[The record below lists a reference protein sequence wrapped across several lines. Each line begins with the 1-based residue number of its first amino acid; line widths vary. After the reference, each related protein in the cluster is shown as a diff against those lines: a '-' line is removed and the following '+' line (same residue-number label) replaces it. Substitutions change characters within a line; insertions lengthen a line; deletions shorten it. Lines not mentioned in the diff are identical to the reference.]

1 MVESTVKS
9 IAEPIAELMTK
20 GVCMGEN
27 DDGLVGKPVSRPN
40 ARRLVAGRGRY
51 SDDIQLPR
59 MVHVV
64 FARSPHPHARIRSID
79 TTAASASDGIVAV
92 VTGAEMAGLCEP
104 WTGGAAHIPSLRSP
118 EQHALAVDTVRWQGE
133 PFAAVVGTSRAL
145 AEDAADLLVVDWEPL
160 PAVSDGR
167 TALGV
172 DAGTVHPGDI
182 DNLAFEATAGA
193 DTGQD
198 DSDTTVSASFTF
210 GRHTGVPLETR
221 ATVADWNAGD
231 ESLTVYASHQTP
243 WQQQDV
249 LSRHLGI
256 DEHKVRVI
264 CPDVGGGFGIKLH
277 VYGDEVATAALS
289 RLLGRPV
296 KFVADRLE
304 SFVSDMHSRDHSV
317 TASLSA
323 YQGRVTGMIVDAVGG
338 IGPYSAY
345 KRASIG
351 EGMMNLNLSGAPY
364 ALTSY
369 AGRFRAAFQN
379 RPTVA
384 MYRAVGQPI
393 ATAVTEQLVDLAAA
407 KQGVDPADFRRNSY
421 ISAEAFPTQTLSGV
435 PLTPLSLTECL
446 DKLLEMMDYAELR
459 RHQAALR
466 ESGVWR
472 GIGLAT
478 FVELTAVGG
487 AYYGPA
493 QARVSTQDGATVK
506 LEPTGKINVITS
518 VTDQGQGTP
527 TGIAQI
533 VGDRLGVGMDDIAVS
548 FSGDTAVTPYG
559 GGAWASRGLTIGGEA
574 VWRAADALAESIC
587 SLAGAILQTGPETL
601 DVGPGGIR
609 DRETGEVRMSLAEV
623 AEAGHFRH
631 DLLPP
636 GTQPELAAT
645 RHYAP
650 QAPFCIANGIQGAL
664 VEVDLQTGFVTPLR
678 HWVVEDCGRV
688 INPLL
693 VDEQIR
699 GGVVQGIGGAL
710 FEHCIYDDEA
720 NLLNGTL
727 ADYLVPMAAGMPD
740 IQVGHV
746 ETPAEG
752 TQLGAKGAG
761 EAGTVGAPAA
771 IMCAVNDALRPHRA
785 LVTEMPIT
793 PEIVLDALN
802 DPIL

>member
-1 MVESTVKS
+1 MD
-9 IAEPIAELMTK
+9 
-20 GVCMGEN
+20 GN
-27 DDGLVGKPVSRPN
+27 DEGLIGKRVSRPN
-40 ARRLVAGRGRY
+40 AKRLVVGRGRY

-59 MVHVV
+59 MVHVA
-64 FARSPHPHARIRSID
+64 FARSPHPHARINSID
-79 TTAASASDGIVAV
+79 KTAACASEGVVAV
-92 VTGAEMAGLCEP
+92 MTGADLSEICQP

-118 EQHALAVDTVRWQGE
+118 EQYAMAVDVVRWQGE
-133 PFAAVVGTSRAL
+133 PVAAVVATSRAL
-145 AEDAADLLVVDWEPL
+145 AEDAVDLLAIDWAPL
-160 PAVSDGR
+160 PAVSDGGA
-167 TALGV
+167 ALEP
-172 DAGTVHPGDI
+172 DAAHVHPEDP
-182 DNLAFEATAGA
+182 DNLAFEAKAGGDFSEA
-193 DTGQD
+193 AE
-198 DSDTTVSASFTF
+198 DTTVSATFSF

-231 ESLTVYASHQTP
+231 ETMTVYVSHQTP

-289 RLLGRPV
+289 RTLGRPV

-304 SFVSDMHSRDHSV
+304 SFVSDMHSRDHVV

-323 YQGRVTGMIVDAVGG
+323 NDHQVTTMTVDAVGG

-364 ALTSY
+364 ALKAYS
-369 AGRFRAAFQN
+369 GRFRAAFQN

-407 KQGVDPADFRRNSY
+407 KAGVDPADFRRNSY
-421 ISAEAFPTQTLSGV
+421 IAADAFPTKTLSGV

-446 DKLLEMMDYAELR
+446 DNLLEMMDYAELR
-459 RHQAALR
+459 REQDSLR
-466 ESGVWR
+466 ARGIWR

-506 LEPTGKINVITS
+506 LEPTGKVNILTS

-533 VGDRLGVGMDDIAVS
+533 VGDRLGIGMADIAIN

-574 VWRAADALAESIC
+574 AWRAADALAENLC
-587 SLAGAILQTGPETL
+587 GLAGAILQTGPETL

-609 DRETGEVRMSLAEV
+609 DRETGKVRMSLAEV

-664 VEVDLQTGFVTPLR
+664 VEVDLQTGFVTPLK

-710 FEHCIYDDEA
+710 FEHCIYDDDA

-727 ADYLVPMAAGMPD
+727 ADYMVPMAAEMPD
-740 IQVGHV
+740 IEVGHV
-746 ETPAEG
+746 ETPMEG

-785 LVTEMPIT
+785 LVTEMPMT
-793 PEIVLDALN
+793 PEIVLNALN
-802 DPIL
+802 NPVL

>member
-1 MVESTVKS
+1 MDSKKS
-9 IAEPIAELMTK
+9 
-20 GVCMGEN
+20 
-27 DDGLVGKPVSRPN
+27 GLIGKRVSRPS
-40 ARRLVAGRGRY
+40 AKRLVAGRGRY

-59 MVHVV
+59 MVHAA
-64 FARSPHPHARIRSID
+64 FARSPHPHAEILSID
-79 TTAASASDGIVAV
+79 TGAARASDGVLCV
-92 VTGAEMAGLCEP
+92 MTGAELAKICTP
-104 WTGGAAHIPSLRSP
+104 WTGGAAHVPSLRAP
-118 EQHALAVDTVRWQGE
+118 EQYPMAVDVARWQGE
-133 PFAAVVGTSRAL
+133 PVAVVVAQSRAL
-145 AEDAADLLVVDWEPL
+145 AEDAAEKLAIDWRPL
-160 PAVSDGR
+160 PAVSAGEVALADG
-167 TALGV
+167 AQV
-172 DAGTVHPGDI
+172 VHVGDP
-182 DNLAFEATAGA
+182 DNLAFEARAGEGDVEAAA
-193 DTGQD
+193 DI
-198 DSDTTVSASFTF
+198 TVAATFRF

-221 ATVADWNAGD
+221 AAVADWNPGD
-231 ESLTVYASHQTP
+231 GSLTVYASHQTP

-249 LSRHLGI
+249 YSRHLGI

-277 VYGDEVATAALS
+277 VYGDEVAVAAVS
-289 RLLGRPV
+289 RILGRPV

-304 SFVSDMHSRDHSV
+304 AFVSDMHSRDHVV
-317 TASLSA
+317 TASLKADRGSLTA
-323 YQGRVTGMIVDAVGG
+323 MTVDAVGG

-345 KRASIG
+345 KRVSIG

-364 ALTSY
+364 ALSAY
-369 AGRFRAAFQN
+369 SGRFRAAFQN

-393 ATAVTEQLVDLAAA
+393 ATAVTEQLVDLAAVEA
-407 KQGVDPADFRRNSY
+407 DTDPAEFRRNNY
-421 ISAEAFPTQTLSGV
+421 IREDSFPTKTLTGV
-435 PLTPLSLTECL
+435 PLTKLSLTECL
-446 DKLLEMMDYAELR
+446 DKLLDMMRYGDLR
-459 RHQAALR
+459 REQAGLR
-466 ESGVWR
+466 AQGIWR

-506 LEPTGKINVITS
+506 LEPSGKINVITS

-574 VWRAADALAESIC
+574 AWRAADALADSLC
-587 SLAGAILQTGPETL
+587 SLAAVILQTAPDTL
-601 DVGPGGIR
+601 EVGQGGIR
-609 DRETGEVRMSLAEV
+609 DRQSGAVRMSLAEV

-664 VEVDLQTGFVTPLR
+664 VDVDIATGFVTPLK

-710 FEHCIYDDEA
+710 FEHCIYDDDA

-727 ADYLVPMAAGMPD
+727 ADYMVPMAAEMPD
-740 IQVGHV
+740 IEVGHV
-746 ETPAEG
+746 ETLAEG

-771 IMCAVNDALRPHRA
+771 ILCAVNDAIRPHGG
-785 LVTEMPIT
+785 LVTDMPIT
-793 PEIVLDALN
+793 PEIVLQALGN
-802 DPIL
+802 A

>member
-1 MVESTVKS
+1 MD
-9 IAEPIAELMTK
+9 
-20 GVCMGEN
+20 GETS
-27 DDGLVGKPVSRPN
+27 GLIGKRVSRPN
-40 ARRLVAGRGRY
+40 AKRLVAGRGRY

-59 MVHVV
+59 MVHAA
-64 FARSPHPHARIRSID
+64 FARSPHPHARITSID
-79 TTAASASDGIVAV
+79 TSDAAASEGVLCV
-92 VTGAEMAGLCEP
+92 MTGTELSAICSP
-104 WTGGAAHIPSLRSP
+104 WTGGAAHIPALRAP
-118 EQHALAVDTVRWQGE
+118 EQYAMAVDVARWQGE
-133 PFAAVVGTSRAL
+133 PVAVIVATSRAL
-145 AEDAADLLVVDWEPL
+145 AEDAAELLQIEWEPL
-160 PAVSDGR
+160 PALSSGEDALDCNAPSIHAGDG
-167 TALGV
+167 G
-172 DAGTVHPGDI
+172 
-182 DNLAFEATAGA
+182 NLAFEATSGEG
-193 DTGQD
+193 D
-198 DSDTTVSASFTF
+198 VSAEADISVAATFRF

-221 ATVADWNAGD
+221 AAVADWNPGD
-231 ESLTVYASHQTP
+231 SSLTVYASHQTP

-249 LSRHLGI
+249 YSRHLGI

-277 VYGDEVATAALS
+277 VYGDEIAVAALS
-289 RLLGRPV
+289 RALGRPV

-304 SFVSDMHSRDHSV
+304 AFVSDMHSRDHVVS
-317 TASLSA
+317 TGLK
-323 YQGRVTGMIVDAVGG
+323 VTGGTVSSMEVDAIGG

-351 EGMMNLNLSGAPY
+351 EGMMNMNLSGAPY
-364 ALTSY
+364 ALTAYS
-369 AGRFRAAFQN
+369 GRFRAAFQN

-407 KQGVDPADFRRNSY
+407 EAGIDPAEFRRDSY
-421 ISAEAFPTQTLSGV
+421 IRDEAFPTKTLTGV
-435 PLTPLSLTECL
+435 PLTRLSLAECL
-446 DKLLEMMDYAELR
+446 DKLLDMMGYAELR
-459 RHQAALR
+459 REQAELR
-466 ESGVWR
+466 TKGIWR

-506 LEPTGKINVITS
+506 LEPTGKISVITS

-533 VGDRLGVGMDDIAVS
+533 VGDRLGVGMDDIAII

-574 VWRAADALAESIC
+574 AWRAADALAD
-587 SLAGAILQTGPETL
+587 SLCTLAAAILQTGPETL
-601 DVGPGGIR
+601 EVGDGGIR
-609 DRETGEVRMSLAEV
+609 DSQSGDVRMSLTEI

-636 GTQPELAAT
+636 GTQPELAVT

-664 VEVDLQTGFVTPLR
+664 VEVDIATGFVTPLK

-710 FEHCIYDDEA
+710 FEHCIYDDDA

-727 ADYLVPMAAGMPD
+727 ADYMVPMAAEMPD

-746 ETPAEG
+746 ETLAEG

-771 IMCAVNDALRPHRA
+771 IMCAVNDAIRPHGG

-793 PEIVLDALN
+793 PEIVLKALN
-802 DPIL
+802 KA

>member
-1 MVESTVKS
+1 MESGMEFDNT
-9 IAEPIAELMTK
+9 
-20 GVCMGEN
+20 
-27 DDGLVGKPVSRPN
+27 GLVGRGVSRPN
-40 ARRLVAGRGRY
+40 AKRLVAGRGRY
-51 SDDIQLPR
+51 ADDIQLPR
-59 MVHVV
+59 MVHVA
-64 FARSPHPHARIRSID
+64 FSRSPHPHARIVSID
-79 TTAASASDGIVAV
+79 KTATADAEGVVAV
-92 VTGAEMAGLCEP
+92 LTGAELAHLCTP

-118 EQHALAVDTVRWQGE
+118 EQHAMAVDIVRWQGE
-133 PFAAVVGTSRAL
+133 PVAAVVATSRAL
-145 AEDAADLLVVDWEPL
+145 AEDAVDLLVIDWEAL
-160 PAVSDGR
+160 PAVSGAGA
-167 TALGV
+167 ALTQG
-172 DAGTVHPGDI
+172 ARPVHPADP
-182 DNLAFEATAGA
+182 DNLAFEARAGTDFA
-193 DTGQD
+193 DSD
-198 DSDTTVSASFTF
+198 DDTTVSATFTF

-221 ATVADWNAGD
+221 ATVADWNPGD

-249 LSRHLGI
+249 ISRHLGI
-256 DEHKVRVI
+256 DEH
-264 CPDVGGGFGIKLH
+264 
-277 VYGDEVATAALS
+277 
-289 RLLGRPV
+289 
-296 KFVADRLE
+296 
-304 SFVSDMHSRDHSV
+304 VSDMHSRDPVV
-317 TASLSA
+317 TASLSVRDR
-323 YQGRVTGMIVDAVGG
+323 RVAGMTVDAVGG

-345 KRASIG
+345 KRASVG

-364 ALTSY
+364 AMTNYS
-369 AGRFRAAFQN
+369 GRFRAAFQN

-393 ATAVTEQLVDLAAA
+393 ATAVTEQLVDIAAA
-407 KQGVDPADFRRNSY
+407 KAGVDPAEFRRNSY
-421 ISAEAFPTQTLSGV
+421 IPPEAFPTRTLSGV
-435 PLTPLSLTECL
+435 PLSPLSLGACL
-446 DKLLEMMDYAELR
+446 DKLMDMMDYAELR
-459 RHQAALR
+459 REQANLR
-466 ESGVWR
+466 GRGIWR

-506 LEPTGKINVITS
+506 LEPTGKLSVITS

-527 TGIAQI
+527 TGILQI
-533 VGDRLGVGMDDIAVS
+533 VGDRLGVGMEDIAIV

-574 VWRAADALAESIC
+574 AWRAADGLAESLC
-587 SLAGAILQTGPETL
+587 SLAGAILQTAPESL

-609 DRETGEVRMSLAEV
+609 DRKTGDIRMSLAEV

-636 GTQPELAAT
+636 GTQPELAVT

-650 QAPFCIANGIQGAL
+650 QTPFCIANGIQGAL
-664 VEVDLQTGFVTPLR
+664 VEVDLHTGFVTPIR

-710 FEHCIYDDEA
+710 FEHCIYDDDA

-727 ADYLVPMAAGMPD
+727 ADYMVPMAAEMPD
-740 IQVGHV
+740 IEVGHV
-746 ETPAEG
+746 ETLAEG
-752 TQLGAKGAG
+752 TRLGAKGAG

-771 IMCAVNDALRPHRA
+771 IMCAVNDALRPRGA
-785 LVTEMPIT
+785 LVTEMPMT
-793 PEIVLDALN
+793 PEVVLNALKN
-802 DPIL
+802 PVL

>member
-1 MVESTVKS
+1 VKG
-9 IAEPIAELMTK
+9 IGMD
-20 GVCMGEN
+20 GETG
-27 DDGLVGKPVSRPN
+27 GLIGKSVSRPN
-40 ARRLVAGRGRY
+40 AKRLVAGRGRY

-59 MVHVV
+59 MVHVA
-64 FARSPHPHARIRSID
+64 FARSPYPHARILSID
-79 TTAASASDGIVAV
+79 TSDAIASEGV
-92 VTGAEMAGLCEP
+92 VCVMTGAELAEICTP
-104 WTGGAAHIPSLRSP
+104 WTGGAAHIPALRAP
-118 EQHALAVDTVRWQGE
+118 EQYAMAVDIARWQGE
-133 PFAAVVGTSRAL
+133 PVAVVVATSRAL
-145 AEDAADLLVVDWEPL
+145 AEDAAELLQIDWDPL
-160 PAVSDGR
+160 PALSSGEA
-167 TALGV
+167 ALDDDAPAIHAG
-172 DAGTVHPGDI
+172 DAG
-182 DNLAFEATAGA
+182 NLAFEARSGEGDISGDA
-193 DTGQD
+193 DISVAAT
-198 DSDTTVSASFTF
+198 FRF

-221 ATVADWNAGD
+221 AAVADWNPGD
-231 ESLTVYASHQTP
+231 SSVTVYASHQTP

-249 LSRHLGI
+249 YSRHLGI

-277 VYGDEVATAALS
+277 VYGDEVTVAALS
-289 RLLGRPV
+289 RVLGRPV

-304 SFVSDMHSRDHSV
+304 SFVSDMHSRDHVVSAGL
-317 TASLSA
+317 TASGGTVS
-323 YQGRVTGMIVDAVGG
+323 TMEVDAIGG

-351 EGMMNLNLSGAPY
+351 EGMMNMNLSGAPY
-364 ALTSY
+364 ALSAY
-369 AGRFRAAFQN
+369 SGRFRAAFQN

-407 KQGVDPADFRRNSY
+407 EARIDPAEFRRNSY
-421 ISAEAFPTQTLSGV
+421 IRDEAFPTKTLSGV
-435 PLTPLSLTECL
+435 PLTKLSLQECL
-446 DKLLEMMDYAELR
+446 DKLLEMMGYDQLRREQAELR
-459 RHQAALR
+459 TK
-466 ESGVWR
+466 GVWR

-506 LEPTGKINVITS
+506 LEPTGKVSVITS

-533 VGDRLGVGMDDIAVS
+533 VGDRLGIGMDDISIV

-574 VWRAADALAESIC
+574 AWRAADALAD
-587 SLAGAILQTGPETL
+587 SLCVLAAAILQTGPETL
-601 DVGPGGIR
+601 EVGTGGIR
-609 DRETGEVRMSLAEV
+609 DRQSGDVRMSLTEV

-636 GTQPELAAT
+636 GTQPELAVT

-664 VEVDLQTGFVTPLR
+664 VEVDVATGFVAPLK

-710 FEHCIYDDEA
+710 FEHCIYDDDA

-727 ADYLVPMAAGMPD
+727 ADYMVPMAAEMPD

-746 ETPAEG
+746 QTLAEG

-771 IMCAVNDALRPHRA
+771 IMCAVNDAIRPHGG

-793 PEIVLDALN
+793 PEVVLKALN
-802 DPIL
+802 KA

>member
-1 MVESTVKS
+1 
-9 IAEPIAELMTK
+9 MTA
-20 GVCMGEN
+20 GN
-27 DDGLVGKPVSRPN
+27 NGLIGKRVSRPN
-40 ARRLVAGRGRY
+40 AKRLVAGRGRY
-51 SDDIQLPR
+51 ADDVQLPR
-59 MVHVV
+59 MVHAA

-79 TTAASASDGIVAV
+79 KTAAQACDGVLHV
-92 VTGAEMAGLCEP
+92 LTGAEFAEICMP
-104 WTGGAAHIPSLRSP
+104 WSGGAAHIPSLRAP
-118 EQHALAVDTVRWQGE
+118 DQYPMAVDVARWQGE
-133 PFAAVVGTSRAL
+133 PVAAVVATSRAL
-145 AEDAADLLVVDWEPL
+145 AEDAVECLEIEWEPL
-160 PAVSDGR
+160 PAVSSGESALSDG
-167 TALGV
+167 APE
-172 DAGTVHPGDI
+172 VHRDGNG
-182 DNLAFEATAGA
+182 NLAFEARAGDGEA
-193 DTGQD
+193 DAD
-198 DSDTTVSASFTF
+198 ANILVSATFRF

-221 ATVADWNAGD
+221 AAIADWNPGD

-249 LSRHLGI
+249 YSRHLGI

-277 VYGDEVATAALS
+277 VYGDEVTVAALS
-289 RLLGRPV
+289 RILGRPV

-304 SFVSDMHSRDHSV
+304 AFVTDMHSRDHV
-317 TASLSA
+317 VRASIA
-323 YQGRVTGMIVDAVGG
+323 ATDGAVKGMEVDAIGG

-345 KRASIG
+345 RRVSIG
-351 EGMMNLNLSGAPY
+351 EGMMNMNLSGAPY
-364 ALTSY
+364 ALSSY
-369 AGRFRAAFQN
+369 SGRYRAAFQN

-393 ATAVTEQLVDLAAA
+393 ATAVTEQLVDLAAVEA
-407 KQGVDPADFRRNSY
+407 GEDPAHFRRNNY
-421 ISAEAFPTQTLSGV
+421 ISADAFPTRTLTGV
-435 PLTPLSLTECL
+435 PLSKLSLTECL
-446 DKLLEMMDYAELR
+446 DKLLDMMGYDDLR
-459 RHQAALR
+459 REQIALR
-466 ESGVWR
+466 EQGIWR

-506 LEPTGKINVITS
+506 LEPSGKINVITS

-574 VWRAADALAESIC
+574 AWRAADALADSLC
-587 SLAGAILQTGPETL
+587 GLAGAILQTGAETL
-601 DVGPGGIR
+601 EVGDGGVR
-609 DRETGEVRMSLAEV
+609 DRQSGDVRMTLAEV

-636 GTQPELAAT
+636 GTQPELAVT

-664 VEVDLQTGFVTPLR
+664 VEVDIETGFVTPLR

-710 FEHCIYDDEA
+710 FEHCIYDDDA

-727 ADYLVPMAAGMPD
+727 ADYMVPMSSEMPD
-740 IQVGHV
+740 ILVGHV
-746 ETPAEG
+746 ETLAEG
-752 TQLGAKGAG
+752 TALGAKGAG

-771 IMCAVNDALRPHRA
+771 ILCAVNDAIRPKGGP
-785 LVTEMPIT
+785 VTEMPIT
-793 PEIVLDALN
+793 PEIVLKALSA
-802 DPIL
+802 PF

>member
-1 MVESTVKS
+1 
-9 IAEPIAELMTK
+9 
-20 GVCMGEN
+20 
-27 DDGLVGKPVSRPN
+27 
-40 ARRLVAGRGRY
+40 
-51 SDDIQLPR
+51 
-59 MVHVV
+59 
-64 FARSPHPHARIRSID
+64 
-79 TTAASASDGIVAV
+79 VAV
-92 VTGAEMAGLCEP
+92 VA
-104 WTGGAAHIPSLRSP
+104 
-118 EQHALAVDTVRWQGE
+118 
-133 PFAAVVGTSRAL
+133 TSRAL
-145 AEDAADLLVVDWEPL
+145 AEDGADLLEVEWEPL
-160 PAVSDGR
+160 PAVSDAR
-167 TALGV
+167 AAL
-172 DAGTVHPGDI
+172 DAGASTVHPGDA
-182 DNLAFEATAGA
+182 DNLAFEAR
-193 DTGQD
+193 TGSVIGD
-198 DSDTTVSASFTF
+198 KPTVSATFSF

-231 ESLTVYASHQTP
+231 ESLTVYASHQSP

-277 VYGDEVATAALS
+277 VYGDEIATAALS
-289 RLLGRPV
+289 CLLRRPV

-304 SFVSDMHSRDHSV
+304 SFASDMHSRDHVV
-317 TASLSA
+317 TASLTAKDGVIAAMS
-323 YQGRVTGMIVDAVGG
+323 VDAIGG

-351 EGMMNLNLSGAPY
+351 EGMMNLNLTGAPY
-364 ALTSY
+364 ALKAYS
-369 AGRFRAAFQN
+369 GQFRAVFQN

-407 KQGVDPADFRRNSY
+407 EAGIDPADFRRNSY
-421 ISAEAFPTQTLSGV
+421 ISADAFPTKTISGV

-446 DKLLEMMDYAELR
+446 DKLLQMMDYAELR
-459 RHQAALR
+459 REQIGMR
-466 ESGVWR
+466 EQGVWR

-506 LEPTGKINVITS
+506 LEPTGKINIITS

-533 VGDRLGVGMDDIAVS
+533 VGDRLGVGMADIAVS

-574 VWRAADALAESIC
+574 AWRAADALAD
-587 SLAGAILQTGPETL
+587 SLCALAAAILQTTPEKL
-601 DVGPGGIR
+601 AISGGGIC
-609 DRETGEVRMSLAEV
+609 DRETGDVRMTLAEV

-636 GTQPELAAT
+636 GTQPELAVT

-664 VEVDLQTGFVTPLR
+664 VEVDIETGFVSPIK

-710 FEHCIYDDEA
+710 FEHCIYDDDA

-727 ADYLVPMAAGMPD
+727 ADYLVPMAAEMPD
-740 IQVGHV
+740 IQVEHI
-746 ETPAEG
+746 ETLAEG
-752 TQLGAKGAG
+752 TALGAKGAG

-771 IMCAVNDALRPHRA
+771 ILCAVNDAIRPKGG

-793 PEIVLDALN
+793 PAVVLEALGR
-802 DPIL
+802 

>member
-1 MVESTVKS
+1 MRQDS
-9 IAEPIAELMTK
+9 P
-20 GVCMGEN
+20 
-27 DDGLVGKPVSRPN
+27 GLIGKRVSRPN
-40 ARRLVAGRGRY
+40 AKRLVRGRGRY

-59 MVHVV
+59 MVHVA
-64 FARSPHPHARIRSID
+64 FARAPYAHARINAID
-79 TTAASASDGIVAV
+79 TSAARMSEGVVAV
-92 VTGAEMAGLCEP
+92 MTGAELADICRP
-104 WTGGAAHIPSLRSP
+104 WTGGAAHIPTLRSP
-118 EQHALAVDTVRWQGE
+118 EQYAMAVDTARWQGE
-133 PFAAVVGTSRAL
+133 PVVAVVASTRAL
-145 AEDAADLLVVDWEPL
+145 AEDAVDLLEIDWTPL
-160 PAVSDGR
+160 PAISDGYA
-167 TALGV
+167 ALDEG
-172 DAGTVHPGDI
+172 APPVHPEENH
-182 DNLAFEATAGA
+182 NLAFEAAAGA
-193 DTGQD
+193 DL
-198 DSDTTVSASFTF
+198 SASGGDPTVTGTFTF

-256 DEHKVRVI
+256 DEHRVRVI

-277 VYGDEVATAALS
+277 VYGDEIAAAALS
-289 RLLGRPV
+289 RVLCRPV
-296 KFVADRLE
+296 KFIADRLE
-304 SFVSDMHSRDHSV
+304 SFASDMHSRDHTVMATMSADKEKV
-317 TASLSA
+317 TEM
-323 YQGRVTGMIVDAVGG
+323 TVDAVGG

-364 ALTSY
+364 ALKAYS
-369 AGRFRAAFQN
+369 GRFRAAFQN

-407 KQGVDPADFRRNSY
+407 KVGVDPADFRRNSY
-421 ISAEAFPTQTLSGV
+421 IAADAFPTKTLSGV
-435 PLTPLSLTECL
+435 PLSPLSLTACL
-446 DKLLEMMDYAELR
+446 DKMLEMMRYADLR
-459 RHQAALR
+459 DEQARLR
-466 ESGVWR
+466 ESGIWR

-506 LEPTGKINVITS
+506 LEPTGKVNVITS

-533 VGDRLGVGMDDIAVS
+533 VGDRLGIAMDDIAIS

-574 VWRAADALAESIC
+574 AWRAADALADNLC
-587 SLAGAILQTGPETL
+587 RLAGAILQMAPDALE
-601 DVGPGGIR
+601 VGPGGICE
-609 DRETGEVRMSLAEV
+609 RESGDVRMSLTEV

-664 VEVDLQTGFVTPLR
+664 VEVDVQTGFVTPLK

-727 ADYLVPMAAGMPD
+727 ADYMVPMAAEMPD
-740 IQVGHV
+740 IEVGHV
-746 ETPAEG
+746 ETPTEG

-771 IMCAVNDALRPHRA
+771 IMCAVNDALRPHGA
-785 LVTEMPIT
+785 LVTNMPMT

-802 DPIL
+802 NPVL

>member
-1 MVESTVKS
+1 MGGNDEGL
-9 IAEPIAELMTK
+9 IGK
-20 GVCMGEN
+20 G
-27 DDGLVGKPVSRPN
+27 VSRPN
-40 ARRLVAGRGRY
+40 AKRLVAGRGRY

-59 MVHVV
+59 MVHVA
-64 FARSPHPHARIRSID
+64 FARSPYPHAHIKSID
-79 TTAASASDGIVAV
+79 KNAARASDGVVAV
-92 VTGAEMAGLCEP
+92 MTGAELSEVCQP
-104 WTGGAAHIPSLRSP
+104 WTGRAAHIPSLRSP
-118 EQHALAVDTVRWQGE
+118 EQHAMAVDVVRWQGE
-133 PFAAVVGTSRAL
+133 PVAAVVATSRAL
-145 AEDAADLLVVDWEPL
+145 AEDAVDLLAIDWEPL
-160 PAVSDGR
+160 PAVSSGGA
-167 TALGV
+167 AL
-172 DAGTVHPGDI
+172 DAGAARVHPGDT

-193 DTGQD
+193 DIAEAGED
-198 DSDTTVSASFTF
+198 PTVSATFTF

-221 ATVADWNAGD
+221 ATVADWNSGD
-231 ESLTVYASHQTP
+231 ETLTVYASHQTP

-256 DEHKVRVI
+256 DEHRVRVI

-289 RLLGRPV
+289 RTLGRPV

-304 SFVSDMHSRDHSV
+304 SFVSDMHSRDHVV
-317 TASLSA
+317 TASLTA
-323 YQGRVTGMIVDAVGG
+323 NDRQVTAMTIDAVGG

-364 ALTSY
+364 ALKAYS
-369 AGRFRAAFQN
+369 GRFRAAFQN

-407 KQGVDPADFRRNSY
+407 KAGVDPAVFRRNSY
-421 ISAEAFPTQTLSGV
+421 IADDAFPTKTLSGV

-459 RHQAALR
+459 RDQERLR
-466 ESGVWR
+466 ARGIWR

-506 LEPTGKINVITS
+506 LEPTGKVNVLTS

-533 VGDRLGVGMDDIAVS
+533 VGDRLGIGMDDIAIN

-574 VWRAADALAESIC
+574 AWRAADALAENLC
-587 SLAGAILQTGPETL
+587 ALAGAILQTAPETL

-609 DRETGEVRMSLAEV
+609 DRETGDVRVSLAEV

-664 VEVDLQTGFVTPLR
+664 VEVDLQTGFVTPLK

-710 FEHCIYDDEA
+710 FEHCIYDDDA

-727 ADYLVPMAAGMPD
+727 ADYMVPMAAEMPD
-740 IQVGHV
+740 IEVGHV
-746 ETPAEG
+746 ETLMEG

-785 LVTEMPIT
+785 LVTEMPMT
-793 PEIVLDALN
+793 PEILLNALDNPVL
-802 DPIL
+802 

>member
-1 MVESTVKS
+1 MDTSS
-9 IAEPIAELMTK
+9 
-20 GVCMGEN
+20 
-27 DDGLVGKPVSRPN
+27 DGLIGKRVSRPN
-40 ARRLVAGRGRY
+40 ARRLATGRGRY
-51 SDDIQLPR
+51 ADDMQLPR
-59 MVHVV
+59 MLHAAFLRSPYPHAKIGAIDTDAAKSLAGVVHVM
-64 FARSPHPHARIRSID
+64 
-79 TTAASASDGIVAV
+79 
-92 VTGAEMAGLCEP
+92 TGAELAEICTP
-104 WTGGAAHIPSLRSP
+104 WTGGAAHIPSLRVHDQYP
-118 EQHALAVDTVRWQGE
+118 MAVDVARWQGE
-133 PFAAVVGTSRAL
+133 PVALVVAASRAI
-145 AEDAADLLVVDWEPL
+145 AEDGVELIGVDWEPL
-160 PAVSDGR
+160 PSVSSGEA
-167 TALGV
+167 ALN
-172 DAGTVHPGDI
+172 AESAAVHPGDSG
-182 DNLAFEATAGA
+182 NLAFEARTGDGDFPAGPA
-193 DTGQD
+193 A
-198 DSDTTVSASFTF
+198 SVSATFRF

-221 ATVADWNAGD
+221 AVIADWNPGD
-231 ESLTVYASHQTP
+231 ETLTVHASHQTP

-249 LSRHLGI
+249 YSRHLGI
-256 DEHKVRVI
+256 DEHRVRIV

-277 VYGDEVATAALS
+277 VYGDEVAVGAVS
-289 RLLGRPV
+289 RVLGRPV
-296 KFVADRLE
+296 KYIADRLE
-304 SFVSDMHSRDHSV
+304 SFVSDMHSRDHTV
-317 TASLSA
+317 AATATSD
-323 YQGRVTGMIVDAVGG
+323 GRTLTALDIDAIGG

-345 KRASIG
+345 RRVSIG
-351 EGMMNLNLSGAPY
+351 EGMMNMNLSGAPY
-364 ALTSY
+364 AMQSY

-393 ATAVTEQLVDLAAA
+393 ATAVTEQLVDILAAES
-407 KQGVDPADFRRNSY
+407 GVDPAKFRRDSY
-421 ISAEAFPTQTLSGV
+421 IRDEAFPTATLSGV
-435 PLTPLSLTECL
+435 PLTKLSLTECL
-446 DKLLEMMDYAELR
+446 DRLLEMMAYDDLR
-459 RHQAALR
+459 REQEALR
-466 ESGVWR
+466 DRGVWR

-506 LEPTGKINVITS
+506 LEPSGKIRVITS
-518 VTDQGQGTP
+518 ATDQGQGTS

-533 VGDRLGVGMDDIAVS
+533 VADRLGLGIADVS
-548 FSGDTAVTPYG
+548 VAFSGDTAVTPYG

-574 VWRAADALAESIC
+574 AWRAADALSENLC
-587 SLAGAILQTGPETL
+587 RLAGAILQSDPEQL
-601 DVGPGGIR
+601 DTGPGGICDR
-609 DRETGEVRMSLAEV
+609 DTGEIRMSLADV
-623 AEAGHFRH
+623 ADAGHFRH

-650 QAPFCIANGIQGAL
+650 AAPFCIANGIQGAL
-664 VEVDLQTGFVTPLR
+664 VDVDLQTGFVTPLE

-710 FEHCIYDDEA
+710 FEHCIYDDDA

-740 IQVGHV
+740 IHVGHV

-771 IMCAVNDALRPHRA
+771 IMCAVNDAIRPHGA
-785 LVTEMPIT
+785 LVTEMPMT
-793 PEIVLDALN
+793 PEIVLRALKDA
-802 DPIL
+802 DV

>member
-1 MVESTVKS
+1 M
-9 IAEPIAELMTK
+9 K
-20 GVCMGEN
+20 GEMMGGT
-27 DDGLVGKPVSRPN
+27 DDGLIGKRVSRPN
-40 ARRLVAGRGRY
+40 AKRLVAGRARY

-59 MVHVV
+59 MVHVA
-64 FARSPHPHARIRSID
+64 FARSPHPHARIQSID
-79 TTAASASDGIVAV
+79 TTAARASGGVVAV
-92 VTGAEMAGLCEP
+92 MTGAELAEICEP

-118 EQHALAVDTVRWQGE
+118 AQFAMAVDVARWQGE
-133 PFAAVVGTSRAL
+133 PVAAVVATSRAL
-145 AEDAADLLVVDWEPL
+145 AEDAVDLLAIDWAPL
-160 PAVSDGR
+160 PAVSDGAA
-167 TALGV
+167 ALA
-172 DAGTVHPGDI
+172 AGASTVHPGDA
-182 DNLAFEATAGA
+182 DNLAFEATAGT
-193 DTGQD
+193 DVTELRD
-198 DSDTTVSASFTF
+198 NPTVSATFSF

-249 LSRHLGI
+249 FSRHLGI

-277 VYGDEVATAALS
+277 VYGDEVAAAALS
-289 RLLGRPV
+289 RVLGRPV

-304 SFVSDMHSRDHSV
+304 SFVSDMHSRDHTV
-317 TASLSA
+317 TAALTA
-323 YQGRVTGMIVDAVGG
+323 DGGRVTGMTVDAVGG

-364 ALTSY
+364 ALETY

-407 KQGVDPADFRRNSY
+407 KTGVDPAEFRRNSY
-421 ISAEAFPTQTLSGV
+421 IAADAFPTKTLSGV
-435 PLTPLSLTECL
+435 PLTQLSLTECL
-446 DKLLEMMDYAELR
+446 DTLLDMMDYDTLR
-459 RHQAALR
+459 REQADLR
-466 ESGVWR
+466 EENIWR

-506 LEPTGKINVITS
+506 LEPTGRVNVITS

-533 VGDRLGVGMDDIAVS
+533 VGDRLGIGMDDIAVS
-548 FSGDTAVTPYG
+548 FSGDTATTPYG

-574 VWRAADALAESIC
+574 AWRAADALAENLC
-587 SLAGAILQTGPETL
+587 SLAGAILQTAPETL

-609 DRETGEVRMSLAEV
+609 DRATGEVRMSLTDV

-664 VEVDLQTGFVTPLR
+664 VDVDLQTGFVTPLK

-710 FEHCIYDDEA
+710 FEHCIYDDDA

-727 ADYLVPMAAGMPD
+727 ADYMVPMAAEMPD
-740 IQVGHV
+740 IEVGHV

-785 LVTEMPIT
+785 LVTEMPMT
-793 PEIVLDALN
+793 PEIVLDALKN
-802 DPIL
+802 PVL

>member
-1 MVESTVKS
+1 MSAT
-9 IAEPIAELMTK
+9 
-20 GVCMGEN
+20 
-27 DDGLVGKPVSRPN
+27 DDGLIGKRVSRPN
-40 ARRLVAGRGRY
+40 AKRLVAGRGRY
-51 SDDIQLPR
+51 ADDIQLPR
-59 MVHVV
+59 MVHAA
-64 FARSPHPHARIRSID
+64 FARSPHPHARIQSID
-79 TTAASASDGIVAV
+79 TTAARASEGVIAV
-92 VTGAEMAGLCEP
+92 MTGAELAEICGP

-118 EQHALAVDTVRWQGE
+118 EQYAMAVDVARWQGE
-133 PFAAVVGTSRAL
+133 PVAVVVATTRAL
-145 AEDAADLLVVDWEPL
+145 AEDAVDLVDIDWAPL
-160 PAVSDGR
+160 PAVSGGIDALDAD
-167 TALGV
+167 TAQ
-172 DAGTVHPGDI
+172 VHPGEAG
-182 DNLAFEATAGA
+182 NLAFEAKAGA
-193 DTGQD
+193 DTAQAGG
-198 DSDTTVSASFTF
+198 SPTVSATFTF

-249 LSRHLGI
+249 LSRHLGV

-277 VYGDEVATAALS
+277 VYGDEVAAAALS
-289 RLLGRPV
+289 RVLGRPV

-304 SFVSDMHSRDHSV
+304 SFVSDMHSRDHTV
-317 TASLSA
+317 VASLTA
-323 YQGRVTGMIVDAVGG
+323 DGGRVTAMTVDAVGG

-364 ALTSY
+364 ALDAYT
-369 AGRFRAAFQN
+369 GRFRAAFQN

-393 ATAVTEQLVDLAAA
+393 ATAVTEQLVDIAAA
-407 KQGVDPADFRRNSY
+407 KAGVDPAEFRRNSY
-421 ISAEAFPTQTLSGV
+421 IAQDAFPTSTLSGV

-446 DKLLEMMDYAELR
+446 DTLLDMMNYDALRREQSELR
-459 RHQAALR
+459 ARN
-466 ESGVWR
+466 VWR

-506 LEPTGKINVITS
+506 LEPTGKINVVTS

-533 VGDRLGVGMDDIAVS
+533 VGDRLGLGMDDIAVS
-548 FSGDTAVTPYG
+548 FSGDTATTPYG

-574 VWRAADALAESIC
+574 AWRAADALAENLC
-587 SLAGAILQTGPETL
+587 SLAGAILQTAPDTL

-609 DRETGEVRMSLAEV
+609 DRATGEVRMSLAEA

-664 VEVDLQTGFVTPLR
+664 VEVDLQTGFVTPLK

-710 FEHCIYDDEA
+710 FEHCIYDDDA

-727 ADYLVPMAAGMPD
+727 ADYMVPMAAEMPD

-746 ETPAEG
+746 ETPTEG
-752 TQLGAKGAG
+752 TELGAKGAG

-771 IMCAVNDALRPHRA
+771 IMCAVNDALRPHGA
-785 LVTEMPIT
+785 LVTEMPMT
-793 PEIVLDALN
+793 PEIVLDALKN
-802 DPIL
+802 PVL

>member
-1 MVESTVKS
+1 MVKGLNTV
-9 IAEPIAELMTK
+9 
-20 GVCMGEN
+20 GN
-27 DDGLVGKPVSRPN
+27 NNGLIGKRVSRPN
-40 ARRLVAGRGRY
+40 AKRLVAGRGRY

-59 MVHVV
+59 MVHVA
-64 FARSPHPHARIRSID
+64 FARSPHPHARIVSID
-79 TTAASASDGIVAV
+79 KTAAIKAEGVVAIL
-92 VTGAEMAGLCEP
+92 TGAELAILCTP

-118 EQHALAVDTVRWQGE
+118 EQHAMAIDIVRWQGE
-133 PFAAVVGTSRAL
+133 PVAAVVAMSRAL
-145 AEDAADLLVVDWEPL
+145 AEDAVDLLAIDWDAL
-160 PAVSDGR
+160 PAVSGAGA
-167 TALGV
+167 ALAPG
-172 DAGTVHPGDI
+172 AQLVHPGDT
-182 DNLAFEATAGA
+182 DNLAFEARAGKEA
-193 DTGQD
+193 EETKD
-198 DSDTTVSASFTF
+198 DWTVSAKFTF

-221 ATVADWNAGD
+221 ATVADWNPGD

-249 LSRHLGI
+249 ISRHLGI
-256 DEHKVRVI
+256 DEHKVRVL

-277 VYGDEVATAALS
+277 VYGDEIATAALS
-289 RLLGRPV
+289 RVLARPV

-304 SFVSDMHSRDHSV
+304 SFVSDMHSRDHV
-317 TASLSA
+317 VIASLKA
-323 YQGRVTGMIVDAVGG
+323 DERRVTGMTVDAVGG

-364 ALTSY
+364 ALSAY
-369 AGRFRAAFQN
+369 SGRFRAAFQN

-407 KQGVDPADFRRNSY
+407 KAGVDPAEFRRNSY
-421 ISAEAFPTQTLSGV
+421 IPAEAFPTQTLSGV
-435 PLTPLSLTECL
+435 PLSPLSLDECL
-446 DKLLEMMDYAELR
+446 DKLLAMMDYDELR
-459 RHQAALR
+459 REQAGLR
-466 ESGVWR
+466 ENGIWR

-527 TGIAQI
+527 TGILQI
-533 VGDRLGVGMDDIAVS
+533 VGDRLGVGMEDIAIT

-559 GGAWASRGLTIGGEA
+559 GGAWASRGLTVGGEA
-574 VWRAADALAESIC
+574 AWRAADALAESLCI
-587 SLAGAILQTGPETL
+587 LAGAILQTSPQSL
-601 DVGPGGIR
+601 DVGAGGVC
-609 DRETGEVRMSLAEV
+609 DRETGDVRMSLAEV

-636 GTQPELAAT
+636 GTQPELAVT

-664 VEVDLQTGFVTPLR
+664 VEVDLQTGFVTLMK

-710 FEHCIYDDEA
+710 FEHCIYDDDA

-727 ADYLVPMAAGMPD
+727 ADYMVPMAAEMPD
-740 IQVGHV
+740 IEVGHV
-746 ETPAEG
+746 ETLAEG

-771 IMCAVNDALRPHRA
+771 IMCAVNDALRSHRA
-785 LVTEMPIT
+785 LVTEMPMT
-793 PEIVLDALN
+793 PEVVLKALN
-802 DPIL
+802 NPVL

>member
-1 MVESTVKS
+1 MESGDT
-9 IAEPIAELMTK
+9 
-20 GVCMGEN
+20 
-27 DDGLVGKPVSRPN
+27 GLIGRRVSRPN
-40 ARRLVAGRGRY
+40 AKRLVAGRGRY

-59 MVHVV
+59 MVHVA
-64 FARSPHPHARIRSID
+64 FSRSPHPHARIVSID
-79 TTAASASDGIVAV
+79 KTAASKAEGVVAV
-92 VTGAEMAGLCEP
+92 LTGAELARLCTP

-118 EQHALAVDTVRWQGE
+118 EQHAMAVDIVRWQGE
-133 PFAAVVGTSRAL
+133 PVVAVVATSRAL
-145 AEDAADLLVVDWEPL
+145 AEDAVDLLVIDWETL
-160 PAVSDGR
+160 PAVSDAGA
-167 TALGV
+167 ALAPG
-172 DAGTVHPGDI
+172 ARPVHPADT
-182 DNLAFEATAGA
+182 DNLAFEAGAGA
-193 DTGQD
+193 DFEEAD
-198 DSDTTVSASFTF
+198 DDTTVSATFTF

-221 ATVADWNAGD
+221 AMVADWNPGD

-249 LSRHLGI
+249 ISRHLGI

-277 VYGDEVATAALS
+277 VYGDEIATAALS
-289 RLLGRPV
+289 RVLARPV

-304 SFVSDMHSRDHSV
+304 SFVSDMHSRDHVV
-317 TASLSA
+317 TASLTA
-323 YQGRVTGMIVDAVGG
+323 RDRRVSGMTVDAVGG

-364 ALTSY
+364 AMTNYS
-369 AGRFRAAFQN
+369 GRFRAAFQN

-393 ATAVTEQLVDLAAA
+393 ATAVTEQLVDIAAA
-407 KQGVDPADFRRNSY
+407 KAGVDPAEFRRNSY
-421 ISAEAFPTQTLSGV
+421 IAAEAFPTRTLSGV
-435 PLTPLSLTECL
+435 PLSPLSLGACL
-446 DKLLEMMDYAELR
+446 DRLLEMMDYDALR
-459 RHQAALR
+459 REQASLR
-466 ESGVWR
+466 DRGIWR

-506 LEPTGKINVITS
+506 LEPTGKLSVITS

-527 TGIAQI
+527 TGILQI
-533 VGDRLGVGMDDIAVS
+533 VGDRLGVGMEDVAVT

-574 VWRAADALAESIC
+574 AWRAADALAESLC
-587 SLAGAILQTGPETL
+587 GLAGAILQTAPESL

-609 DRETGEVRMSLAEV
+609 DRKTGEIRISLAEV

-636 GTQPELAAT
+636 GTQPELAVT

-664 VEVDLQTGFVTPLR
+664 VEVDLLTGFVKPVK

-710 FEHCIYDDEA
+710 FEHCIYDDDA

-727 ADYLVPMAAGMPD
+727 ADYMVPMAAEMPD
-740 IQVGHV
+740 IEVGHV
-746 ETPAEG
+746 ETLAEG

-771 IMCAVNDALRPHRA
+771 IMCAVNDALRPRGA
-785 LVTEMPIT
+785 LVTEMPMT
-793 PEIVLDALN
+793 PEIILEALKNPVL
-802 DPIL
+802 

>member
-1 MVESTVKS
+1 MISGD
-9 IAEPIAELMTK
+9 A
-20 GVCMGEN
+20 
-27 DDGLVGKPVSRPN
+27 GLIGKRVSRPN
-40 ARRLVAGRGRY
+40 AKRLVAGRGRY
-51 SDDIQLPR
+51 SDDIQLLR
-59 MVHVV
+59 MVHVA
-64 FARSPHPHARIRSID
+64 FARSPHPHARIVSID
-79 TTAASASDGIVAV
+79 KTAAIEAEGVVAIL
-92 VTGAEMAGLCEP
+92 TGAELVRLCTP
-104 WTGGAAHIPSLRSP
+104 WTGGAAHIPLLRSP
-118 EQHALAVDTVRWQGE
+118 EQHAMAVDVVRWQGE
-133 PFAAVVGTSRAL
+133 PVAAVVAASRAL
-145 AEDAADLLVVDWEPL
+145 AEDAVDLLAIDWEAL
-160 PAVSDGR
+160 TAVSDAGA
-167 TALGV
+167 ALAPG
-172 DAGTVHPGDI
+172 APPVHPGGAG
-182 DNLAFEATAGA
+182 NLAFEATAGGARDGA
-193 DTGQD
+193 DTAQAAGD
-198 DSDTTVSASFTF
+198 AIVSGTFTF

-221 ATVADWNAGD
+221 ATVADWNPGD

-249 LSRHLGI
+249 ISRHLGI

-277 VYGDEVATAALS
+277 VYGDEIATAALS
-289 RLLGRPV
+289 RVLARPV

-304 SFVSDMHSRDHSV
+304 SFVSDMHSRDHVV
-317 TASLSA
+317 TASLMSEDN
-323 YQGRVTGMIVDAVGG
+323 RVSGMTVDAVGG

-345 KRASIG
+345 KRVSIG

-364 ALTSY
+364 ALKTYS
-369 AGRFRAAFQN
+369 GRFRAAFQN

-407 KQGVDPADFRRNSY
+407 KAGIDPAVFRRNSY
-421 ISAEAFPTQTLSGV
+421 ISADAFPTKTLSGV
-435 PLTPLSLTECL
+435 PLTRLSLTECL
-446 DKLLEMMDYAELR
+446 DRLLEMMDYDELR
-459 RHQAALR
+459 REQAALR
-466 ESGVWR
+466 ECGVWR

-527 TGIAQI
+527 TGIQQI
-533 VGDRLGVGMDDIAVS
+533 VGDRLGVGMDDIAIT

-574 VWRAADALAESIC
+574 AWRAADALAESLC
-587 SLAGAILQTGPETL
+587 MLAGAILQTAPESL
-601 DVGPGGIR
+601 DVGSGGIC
-609 DRETGEVRMSLAEV
+609 DRETGDVRMTLAEV

-636 GTQPELAAT
+636 GTQPELAVT

-664 VEVDLQTGFVTPLR
+664 IEVDLQTGFVTPMK

-699 GGVVQGIGGAL
+699 GGVVQGIGSAL
-710 FEHCIYDDEA
+710 FEHCVYDDAA

-727 ADYLVPMAAGMPD
+727 ADYMVPMAAEMPD
-740 IQVGHV
+740 IEVGHV
-746 ETPAEG
+746 ETLAEG

-771 IMCAVNDALRPHRA
+771 IMCAVNDAIRPHRA
-785 LVTEMPIT
+785 LVTGMPIT
-793 PEIVLDALN
+793 PETVLNALKN
-802 DPIL
+802 PVL

>member
-1 MVESTVKS
+1 
-9 IAEPIAELMTK
+9 MTS
-20 GVCMGEN
+20 
-27 DDGLVGKPVSRPN
+27 DSDGLIGKRVSRPN
-40 ARRLVAGRGRY
+40 AKRLVAGRGRY
-51 SDDIQLPR
+51 SDDLQLPR
-59 MVHVV
+59 MVHAA

-79 TTAASASDGIVAV
+79 KTGALASDGV
-92 VTGAEMAGLCEP
+92 VHVLTGAELAEICTP
-104 WTGGAAHIPSLRSP
+104 WSGGAAHIPSLRAP
-118 EQHALAVDTVRWQGE
+118 DQFPMATDIARWQGE
-133 PFAAVVGTSRAL
+133 PVAVVVATSRAL
-145 AEDAADLLVVDWEPL
+145 AEDGVECLDIDWEPL
-160 PAVSDGR
+160 PAVSSGEAALSDG
-167 TALGV
+167 APV
-172 DAGTVHPGDI
+172 VHPEGA
-182 DNLAFEATAGA
+182 DNLAFEARAGEG
-193 DTGQD
+193 DTKTND
-198 DSDTTVSASFTF
+198 DKCVSATFRF

-221 ATVADWNAGD
+221 AAVADWNPGD

-249 LSRHLGI
+249 YSRHFGI

-277 VYGDEVATAALS
+277 VYGDEVTVAALS
-289 RLLGRPV
+289 RILARPV

-304 SFVSDMHSRDHSV
+304 AFVTDMHSRDHHV
-317 TASLSA
+317 EASMSFDNA
-323 YQGRVTGMIVDAVGG
+323 RVLGMEVEAIGG

-351 EGMMNLNLSGAPY
+351 EGMMNMNLSGAPY
-364 ALTSY
+364 ALSSY
-369 AGRFRAAFQN
+369 SGRFRAAFQN

-407 KQGVDPADFRRNSY
+407 EVGEDPAAFRRASY
-421 ISAEAFPTQTLSGV
+421 IKDEAFPTKTLTGV
-435 PLTPLSLTECL
+435 PLTKLSLSECL
-446 DKLLEMMDYAELR
+446 DRLLEMMEYDALRREQAELR
-459 RHQAALR
+459 QR
-466 ESGVWR
+466 GIWR

-506 LEPTGKINVITS
+506 LEPTGKLNVVTS

-527 TGIAQI
+527 TGVAQI
-533 VGDRLGVGMDDIAVS
+533 VGHRLGVGMDDITVN

-574 VWRAADALAESIC
+574 AWRAADALADSLC
-587 SLAGAILQTGPETL
+587 ALAGAILQTGADTL
-601 DVGPGGIR
+601 EVGEGGVR
-609 DRETGEVRMSLAEV
+609 DRQTGDVRMTLAEV

-636 GTQPELAAT
+636 GTQPELAVT

-664 VEVDLQTGFVTPLR
+664 VEVDLDTGFVTPLK

-710 FEHCIYDDEA
+710 FEHCIYDDDA

-727 ADYLVPMAAGMPD
+727 ADYMVPMSVEMPD
-740 IQVGHV
+740 IEVGHV
-746 ETPAEG
+746 ETPMEG
-752 TQLGAKGAG
+752 TALGAKGAG

-771 IMCAVNDALRPHRA
+771 ILCAVNDAIRPRGG

-793 PEIVLDALN
+793 PETVLKALSAT
-802 DPIL
+802 

>member
-1 MVESTVKS
+1 M
-9 IAEPIAELMTK
+9 
-20 GVCMGEN
+20 
-27 DDGLVGKPVSRPN
+27 DGDTIGLIGKRVSRPN
-40 ARRLVAGRGRY
+40 AKRLVAGRGRY

-59 MVHVV
+59 MVHAA
-64 FARSPHPHARIRSID
+64 FARSPHPHAEIVSID
-79 TTAASASDGIVAV
+79 KTAALASDGVLCV
-92 VTGAEMAGLCEP
+92 MTGAELAKICTP
-104 WTGGAAHIPSLRSP
+104 WTGGAAHIPSLRAP
-118 EQHALAVDTVRWQGE
+118 QQNPMAVDIARWQGE
-133 PFAAVVGTSRAL
+133 PVAVVVAQSRAL
-145 AEDAADLLVVDWEPL
+145 AEDAVEKLVIDWRPL
-160 PAVSDGR
+160 PAVSSSEA
-167 TALGV
+167 ALAPGAQSV
-172 DAGTVHPGDI
+172 HAGDA
-182 DNLAFEATAGA
+182 DNLAFEARIGEGDVDAAA
-193 DTGQD
+193 DI
-198 DSDTTVSASFTF
+198 TVEATFRF

-221 ATVADWNAGD
+221 AAVADWNPGD
-231 ESLTVYASHQTP
+231 GSLTVYASHQTP

-249 LSRHLGI
+249 YSRHLGI

-277 VYGDEVATAALS
+277 VYGDEVTVAAVS
-289 RLLGRPV
+289 RILGRPV

-304 SFVSDMHSRDHSV
+304 AFVSDMHSRDHVV
-317 TASLSA
+317 TATLKADGGSLTA
-323 YQGRVTGMIVDAVGG
+323 MTVDAVGG

-345 KRASIG
+345 KRMSIG
-351 EGMMNLNLSGAPY
+351 EGMMNMNLSGAPY
-364 ALTSY
+364 ALSSY
-369 AGRFRAAFQN
+369 SGHFRAAFQN

-393 ATAVTEQLVDLAAA
+393 ATAVTEQLVDLAAVEV
-407 KQGVDPADFRRNSY
+407 GTDPAEFRRNNY
-421 ISAEAFPTQTLSGV
+421 IRDDAFPTKTLTGV
-435 PLTPLSLTECL
+435 PLTKLSLTECL
-446 DKLLEMMDYAELR
+446 DKLLDMMSYRDLR
-459 RHQAALR
+459 REQADMRAQ
-466 ESGVWR
+466 GVWR

-506 LEPTGKINVITS
+506 LEPSGKFNVITS

-574 VWRAADALAESIC
+574 AWRAADALADSLC
-587 SLAGAILQTGPETL
+587 SLAAAILQTSPDTL
-601 DVGPGGIR
+601 EVGSGGIR
-609 DRETGEVRMSLAEV
+609 DRQSGEVRMSLAEV

-636 GTQPELAAT
+636 GTQPELAVT

-664 VEVDLQTGFVTPLR
+664 VDVDIATGFVTPLK

-710 FEHCIYDDEA
+710 FEHCIYDDDA

-727 ADYLVPMAAGMPD
+727 ADYMVPMAAEMPD

-746 ETPAEG
+746 ETLAEG

-771 IMCAVNDALRPHRA
+771 ILCAVNDAIRPHGG
-785 LVTEMPIT
+785 LVTEMPMT
-793 PEIVLDALN
+793 PEIVLKALGKG
-802 DPIL
+802 

>member
-1 MVESTVKS
+1 MS
-9 IAEPIAELMTK
+9 
-20 GVCMGEN
+20 GN
-27 DDGLVGKPVSRPN
+27 DEGLIGKRVSRPN
-40 ARRLVAGRGRY
+40 AKRLVAGRGRY

-59 MVHVV
+59 MVHVA
-64 FARSPHPHARIRSID
+64 FARSPHAHARIKSIV
-79 TTAASASDGIVAV
+79 TTDACASDGVVAV
-92 VTGAEMAGLCEP
+92 MTGAELSGLCLP
-104 WTGGAAHIPSLRSP
+104 WTGGSAHIPSLRSP
-118 EQHALAVDTVRWQGE
+118 EQYAMAVDVVRWQGE
-133 PFAAVVGTSRAL
+133 PVVAVVATSRAR
-145 AEDAADLLVVDWEPL
+145 AEDGVELLSIDWEPL
-160 PAVSDGR
+160 PAVSGGGA
-167 TALGV
+167 ALGV
-172 DAGTVHPGDI
+172 DAFPVHPTDT

-193 DTGQD
+193 DPAENAGD
-198 DSDTTVSASFTF
+198 PTVSATFTF

-221 ATVADWNAGD
+221 ATVADWNSGD
-231 ESLTVYASHQTP
+231 ETLTVYASHQTP

-249 LSRHLGI
+249 LSRHLGV

-289 RLLGRPV
+289 RALGRPV

-304 SFVSDMHSRDHSV
+304 SFVSDMHSRDHVV

-323 YQGRVTGMIVDAVGG
+323 NESEVTEMTVDAIGG

-364 ALTSY
+364 ALKAYS
-369 AGRFRAAFQN
+369 GRFRAAFQN

-407 KQGVDPADFRRNSY
+407 KAGVDPADFRRSSY
-421 ISAEAFPTQTLSGV
+421 IAADAFPTKTLSGV

-446 DKLLEMMDYAELR
+446 DKLLDMMDYAALR
-459 RHQAALR
+459 REQKGLR
-466 ESGVWR
+466 ARGVWQ

-533 VGDRLGVGMDDIAVS
+533 VGDRLGVGMDDIAIN

-574 VWRAADALAESIC
+574 AWRAANALAENLC
-587 SLAGAILQTGPETL
+587 ALAGAILQTSPETL
-601 DVGPGGIR
+601 DVRPGGIC
-609 DRETGEVRMSLAEV
+609 DRETGEVRMSLVEV

-664 VEVDLQTGFVTPLR
+664 VEVDLQTGFVTPMK

-710 FEHCIYDDEA
+710 FEHCIYDDDA

-727 ADYLVPMAAGMPD
+727 ADYMVPMAAEMPD
-740 IQVGHV
+740 IEVGHV
-746 ETPAEG
+746 ETLAEG

-771 IMCAVNDALRPHRA
+771 IMCAVNDALSPHRA
-785 LVTEMPIT
+785 LVTEMPMT
-793 PEIVLDALN
+793 PEIILKALQDPVL
-802 DPIL
+802 

>member
-1 MVESTVKS
+1 MGGNDEGL
-9 IAEPIAELMTK
+9 IGK
-20 GVCMGEN
+20 G
-27 DDGLVGKPVSRPN
+27 VSRPN
-40 ARRLVAGRGRY
+40 AKRLVAGRGRY
-51 SDDIQLPR
+51 ADDIQLPR
-59 MVHVV
+59 MVHVAFV
-64 FARSPHPHARIRSID
+64 RSPHPHAHIQSID
-79 TTAASASDGIVAV
+79 TAAARASDGVVAV
-92 VTGAEMAGLCEP
+92 MTGAELARICRP
-104 WTGGAAHIPSLRSP
+104 WSGGAAHIPSLRSP
-118 EQHALAVDTVRWQGE
+118 EQHAMAVDVVKWQGE
-133 PFAAVVGTSRAL
+133 PVAAVVATSRAL
-145 AEDAADLLVVDWEPL
+145 AEDAVDLIAIDWVPL
-160 PAVSDGR
+160 PAVSDGGS
-167 TALGV
+167 ALKDG
-172 DAGTVHPGDI
+172 AATVHAGDT
-182 DNLAFEATAGA
+182 DNLAFEASAGGNGQPANDTPPDGDLANA
-193 DTGQD
+193 DQ
-198 DSDTTVSASFTF
+198 TVSATFTF

-256 DEHKVRVI
+256 DEHRVRVI

-289 RLLGRPV
+289 RVLGRPV

-317 TASLSA
+317 AASLSA
-323 YQGRVTGMIVDAVGG
+323 EDGVVTAMTVDAVGG

-345 KRASIG
+345 KRVSIG
-351 EGMMNLNLSGAPY
+351 EGMMNLNLTGAPY
-364 ALTSY
+364 ALKAYS
-369 AGRFRAAFQN
+369 GRFRAAFQN

-407 KQGVDPADFRRNSY
+407 KAGVDPAEFRRNSY
-421 ISAEAFPTQTLSGV
+421 IAADAFPTKTLSGV
-435 PLTPLSLTECL
+435 PLTPLSLTACL
-446 DKLLEMMDYAELR
+446 DKLLEMMGYADLR
-459 RHQAALR
+459 REQEQLR
-466 ESGVWR
+466 GQGVWR

-487 AYYGPA
+487 AYYGPS

-506 LEPTGKINVITS
+506 LEPSGKINVITS

-533 VGDRLGVGMDDIAVS
+533 VGDRLGIGMDEIAIS

-574 VWRAADALAESIC
+574 AWRAADALAENLC
-587 SLAGAILQTGPETL
+587 RLAGAILQTDPDTL

-609 DRETGEVRMSLAEV
+609 DRDTGDVRMSLVDV

-650 QAPFCIANGIQGAL
+650 QTPFCIANGIQGAL
-664 VEVDLQTGFVTPLR
+664 VKVDLQTGFVTPLK

-710 FEHCIYDDEA
+710 FEHCIYDDDA

-727 ADYLVPMAAGMPD
+727 ADYMVPMAAEMPD
-740 IQVGHV
+740 IQVGHI
-746 ETPAEG
+746 ETLAEG
-752 TQLGAKGAG
+752 TRLGAKGAG

-793 PEIVLDALN
+793 PEIVLDALKN
-802 DPIL
+802 PVL

>member
-1 MVESTVKS
+1 MD
-9 IAEPIAELMTK
+9 
-20 GVCMGEN
+20 GN
-27 DDGLVGKPVSRPN
+27 DEGLIGKRVSRPN
-40 ARRLVAGRGRY
+40 AKRLVAGRGRY
-51 SDDIQLPR
+51 ADDIQLPR
-59 MVHVV
+59 MVHVA
-64 FARSPHPHARIRSID
+64 FARSPHPHARIESID
-79 TTAASASDGIVAV
+79 PTAARASDGV
-92 VTGAEMAGLCEP
+92 VMVMTGAELAGMCQP
-104 WTGGAAHIPSLRSP
+104 WTGGAAHLPSLRSP
-118 EQHALAVDTVRWQGE
+118 EQHAIAVDVARWQGE
-133 PFAAVVGTSRAL
+133 PVAAVVATSRAL
-145 AEDAADLLVVDWEPL
+145 AEDAVDLLEIDWTPL
-160 PAVSDGR
+160 PALSDGIA
-167 TALGV
+167 ALSA
-172 DAGTVHPGDI
+172 DAARVHPDDP
-182 DNLAFEATAGA
+182 DNLAFEATAGSEKA
-193 DTGQD
+193 QLND
-198 DSDTTVSASFTF
+198 DGPSDDGPNGDPVDAGRTVSATFTF

-221 ATVADWNAGD
+221 GTVADWNSGD
-231 ESLTVYASHQTP
+231 ESLTVYASHQSP

-256 DEHKVRVI
+256 DEHKVRII

-277 VYGDEVATAALS
+277 VYGDEIATAALS
-289 RLLGRPV
+289 RVLGRPV

-304 SFVSDMHSRDHSV
+304 SFVSDMHSRDHVV
-317 TASLSA
+317 TASLTA
-323 YQGRVTGMIVDAVGG
+323 NGRQVTEMTVDAVGG

-345 KRASIG
+345 KRVSIG

-364 ALTSY
+364 ALEAYS
-369 AGRFRAAFQN
+369 GRFRAAFQN

-407 KQGVDPADFRRNSY
+407 EAGIDPADFRRNSY
-421 ISAEAFPTQTLSGV
+421 ISADAFPTKTLSGV

-446 DKLLEMMDYAELR
+446 DKLLEMMGYAEMR
-459 RHQAALR
+459 RDQAALR
-466 ESGVWR
+466 EQGIWR

-487 AYYGPA
+487 AYYGPS

-506 LEPTGKINVITS
+506 LEPTGKVNVITS

-533 VGDRLGVGMDDIAVS
+533 VGDRLGLGMDDIAIN

-574 VWRAADALAESIC
+574 AWRAADALAENLC
-587 SLAGAILQTGPETL
+587 RLAGAILQTAPDTL
-601 DVGPGGIR
+601 DVGRGGIR
-609 DRETGEVRMSLAEV
+609 DRETGDVRMGLV
-623 AEAGHFRH
+623 DIAEAGHFRH

-645 RHYAP
+645 RHYSP

-664 VEVDLQTGFVTPLR
+664 VQVDLQTGFVTPLK

-710 FEHCIYDDEA
+710 FEHCIYDDDA

-727 ADYLVPMAAGMPD
+727 ADYMVPMAAEMPD

-746 ETPAEG
+746 ETPVEG

-771 IMCAVNDALRPHRA
+771 IICAVNDALRPHGA

-793 PEIVLDALN
+793 PEIILDALN
-802 DPIL
+802 KPVL

>member
-1 MVESTVKS
+1 MDESNTGGRN
-9 IAEPIAELMTK
+9 E
-20 GVCMGEN
+20 
-27 DDGLVGKPVSRPN
+27 GLIGKLVSRPN
-40 ARRLVAGRGRY
+40 AKRLVAGRGRY

-59 MVHVV
+59 MVHVA
-64 FARSPHPHARIRSID
+64 FARSPHPHARILLID
-79 TTAASASDGIVAV
+79 KTAAVGADGVVAV
-92 VTGAEMAGLCEP
+92 LTGDDLANMCTP
-104 WTGGAAHIPSLRSP
+104 WTGGAAHIPALRSP
-118 EQHALAVDTVRWQGE
+118 EQHAMAVDIVRWQGE
-133 PFAAVVGTSRAL
+133 PVVAVVATSRAL
-145 AEDAADLLVVDWEPL
+145 AEDAVEMLAIDWEPL
-160 PAVSDGR
+160 PAVSDAGA
-167 TALGV
+167 ALAA
-172 DAGTVHPGDI
+172 DAHRVHPGDA
-182 DNLAFEATAGA
+182 DNLAFEARAGNETATEAG
-193 DTGQD
+193 
-198 DSDTTVSASFTF
+198 DSTVSAKFTF

-221 ATVADWNAGD
+221 ATVADWNPGD

-249 LSRHLGI
+249 ISRHLGI

-277 VYGDEVATAALS
+277 VYGDEIATAALS
-289 RLLGRPV
+289 RVLARPV

-304 SFVSDMHSRDHSV
+304 SFVSDMHSRDHVV
-317 TASLSA
+317 TASVKDNGHRA
-323 YQGRVTGMIVDAVGG
+323 TGMTVDAVGG

-364 ALTSY
+364 ALATYS
-369 AGRFRAAFQN
+369 GRFRAAFQN

-407 KQGVDPADFRRNSY
+407 KAGIDPAEFRRNSY
-421 ISAEAFPTQTLSGV
+421 IPAEAFPTQTLSGV
-435 PLTPLSLTECL
+435 PLSPLSLEACL
-446 DKLLEMMDYAELR
+446 DKLLEMMDYDELR
-459 RHQAALR
+459 REQATLR
-466 ESGVWR
+466 ENGVWR

-493 QARVSTQDGATVK
+493 QARVSTQDGATIK

-527 TGIAQI
+527 TGILQI
-533 VGDRLGVGMDDIAVS
+533 VGDRLGVGMDDIAVT

-574 VWRAADALAESIC
+574 ALRAADALAESLC
-587 SLAGAILQTGPETL
+587 VLAGAILQTAPEAL
-601 DVGPGGIR
+601 DVGPGGIC
-609 DRETGEVRMSLAEV
+609 DRETGDVRMSLLEV

-636 GTQPELAAT
+636 GTQPELAVT

-650 QAPFCIANGIQGAL
+650 QAPFCIANGIQAAL
-664 VEVDLQTGFVTPLR
+664 IEVDLQTGFVTPMK

-710 FEHCIYDDEA
+710 FEHCIYDDDA

-727 ADYLVPMAAGMPD
+727 ADYMVPMAAEMPD

-746 ETPAEG
+746 ETLAEG

-771 IMCAVNDALRPHRA
+771 IMCAVNDALRPHHA
-785 LVTEMPIT
+785 LVTEMPMT
-793 PEIVLDALN
+793 PEIVLNALKN
-802 DPIL
+802 PVL

>member
-1 MVESTVKS
+1 M
-9 IAEPIAELMTK
+9 
-20 GVCMGEN
+20 
-27 DDGLVGKPVSRPN
+27 DGDTGGLIGKRVSRPN
-40 ARRLVAGRGRY
+40 AKRLVAGRGRY

-59 MVHVV
+59 MVHAA
-64 FARSPHPHARIRSID
+64 FARSPHPHAEIVSID
-79 TTAASASDGIVAV
+79 KGAALAGDGVLCV
-92 VTGAEMAGLCEP
+92 MTGAELAEICTP
-104 WTGGAAHIPSLRSP
+104 WTGGAAHIPSLRAP
-118 EQHALAVDTVRWQGE
+118 EQYPMAVDVARWQGE
-133 PFAAVVGTSRAL
+133 PVAVVVAQSRAL
-145 AEDAADLLVVDWEPL
+145 AEDAAEKLVIDWRPL
-160 PAVSDGR
+160 PAVSAGE
-167 TALGV
+167 TALARG
-172 DAGTVHPGDI
+172 APTVHAGDP
-182 DNLAFEATAGA
+182 DNLAFEARTGEGDVDAAA
-193 DTGQD
+193 DI
-198 DSDTTVSASFTF
+198 TVAATFRF

-221 ATVADWNAGD
+221 AAVADWNPGD
-231 ESLTVYASHQTP
+231 GSLTVYASHQTP

-249 LSRHLGI
+249 YSRHFGL
-256 DEHKVRVI
+256 DEHKVRII

-277 VYGDEVATAALS
+277 VYGDEVTVAAVS
-289 RLLGRPV
+289 RILGRPV

-304 SFVSDMHSRDHSV
+304 AFVSDMHSRDHVV
-317 TASLSA
+317 TASLKADGGSLTA
-323 YQGRVTGMIVDAVGG
+323 MTVDAVGG

-345 KRASIG
+345 KRASVG
-351 EGMMNLNLSGAPY
+351 EGMMNMNLSGAPY
-364 ALTSY
+364 ALSAY
-369 AGRFRAAFQN
+369 SGHFRAAFQN

-393 ATAVTEQLVDLAAA
+393 ATAVTEQLVDLAAVEA
-407 KQGVDPADFRRNSY
+407 GTDPAEFRRNNY
-421 ISAEAFPTQTLSGV
+421 IRDDAFPTKTLTGV
-435 PLTPLSLTECL
+435 PLTKLSLTECL
-446 DKLLEMMDYAELR
+446 DKLLDMMSYKDLR
-459 RHQAALR
+459 REQADMRAR
-466 ESGVWR
+466 GVWR

-506 LEPTGKINVITS
+506 LEPTGKVNVITS

-574 VWRAADALAESIC
+574 AWRAADALADSLC
-587 SLAGAILQTGPETL
+587 SLAAAILQTGPETL
-601 DVGPGGIR
+601 EVGPGGIR
-609 DRETGEVRMSLAEV
+609 DRQSGEVRMGLAEV

-636 GTQPELAAT
+636 GTQPELAVT

-664 VEVDLQTGFVTPLR
+664 VDVDIATGFVTPLT

-710 FEHCIYDDEA
+710 FEHCIYDDDA

-727 ADYLVPMAAGMPD
+727 ADYMVPMAAEMPD
-740 IQVGHV
+740 IHVGHV
-746 ETPAEG
+746 ETLAEG

-771 IMCAVNDALRPHRA
+771 ILCAVNDAIRPHGG

-793 PEIVLDALN
+793 PEIVLNALGKG
-802 DPIL
+802 

>member
-1 MVESTVKS
+1 MNRVEH
-9 IAEPIAELMTK
+9 
-20 GVCMGEN
+20 
-27 DDGLVGKPVSRPN
+27 GLIGQRVSRPN
-40 ARRLVAGRGRY
+40 AKRLVQGRGRY

-59 MVHVV
+59 MVHVA
-64 FARSPHPHARIRSID
+64 FARAPYGHARINAID
-79 TTAASASDGIVAV
+79 KTAARASDGVVAV
-92 VTGAEMAGLCEP
+92 MTGAELAEICQP

-118 EQHALAVDTVRWQGE
+118 EQYAMAVDIARWQGE
-133 PFAAVVGTSRAL
+133 PVAAVVATSRAL
-145 AEDAADLLVVDWEPL
+145 AEDAVDLLEIDWAPL

-167 TALGV
+167 TALDDG
-172 DAGTVHPGDI
+172 APPVHPDERH
-182 DNLAFEATAGA
+182 NLAFEATAGSELSAA
-193 DTGQD
+193 DTD
-198 DSDTTVSASFTF
+198 PIVSATFTF

-277 VYGDEVATAALS
+277 VYGDEVAAAALS
-289 RLLGRPV
+289 RVLGRPV

-304 SFVSDMHSRDHSV
+304 SFASDMHSRDHTV

-323 YQGRVTGMIVDAVGG
+323 DDGRITEMTVDAVGG

-345 KRASIG
+345 KRVSIG

-364 ALTSY
+364 ALKSY

-407 KQGVDPADFRRNSY
+407 KIGADPAQFRRDSY
-421 ISAEAFPTQTLSGV
+421 IAADAFPTKTLSGV
-435 PLTPLSLTECL
+435 PLSPLSLTACL
-446 DKLLEMMDYAELR
+446 DKLLEMMRYTELR
-459 RHQAALR
+459 DEQASLR
-466 ESGVWR
+466 ARGVWR

-506 LEPTGKINVITS
+506 LEPTGKVNVISS

-533 VGDRLGVGMDDIAVS
+533 VGDRLGLGMDDIAIS

-574 VWRAADALAESIC
+574 AWRAADALADNLC
-587 SLAGAILQTGPETL
+587 RLAGAILQTAPDTL
-601 DVGPGGIR
+601 DVGAGGIYDR
-609 DRETGEVRMSLAEV
+609 DSGEVRMSLAEV

-650 QAPFCIANGIQGAL
+650 QAPFCIANGIQGAW
-664 VEVDLQTGFVTPLR
+664 VEVDLQTGFVTPLK

-710 FEHCIYDDEA
+710 FEHCIYDDDA

-727 ADYLVPMAAGMPD
+727 ADYMVPMAAEMPD
-740 IQVGHV
+740 IEVGHV
-746 ETPAEG
+746 ETPTEG

-771 IMCAVNDALRPHRA
+771 IMCAINDALRPHGA
-785 LVTEMPIT
+785 LVTEMPMT
-793 PEIVLDALN
+793 PEIILEALRAPVL
-802 DPIL
+802 

>member
-1 MVESTVKS
+1 
-9 IAEPIAELMTK
+9 
-20 GVCMGEN
+20 MGGDTN
-27 DDGLVGKPVSRPN
+27 GLIGKPVSRPN
-40 ARRLVAGRGRY
+40 AKRLVAGRGRY
-51 SDDIQLPR
+51 SDDLQLPR
-59 MVHVV
+59 MVHAA
-64 FARSPHPHARIRSID
+64 FARSPHPHARIRLID
-79 TTAASASDGIVAV
+79 KTAAEASDGV
-92 VTGAEMAGLCEP
+92 VCVLTGGELAEICTP
-104 WTGGAAHIPSLRSP
+104 WTGGAAHLPALRAP
-118 EQHALAVDTVRWQGE
+118 EQYPMAVDTARWQGE
-133 PFAAVVGTSRAL
+133 PVAVVVAASRAL
-145 AEDAADLLVVDWEPL
+145 AEDGVECLEIDWEPL
-160 PAVSDGR
+160 PAVSSGEAALADG
-167 TALGV
+167 APAIH
-172 DAGTVHPGDI
+172 AGDDG
-182 DNLAFEATAGA
+182 NLAFEARAGEGDTALNA
-193 DTGQD
+193 EI
-198 DSDTTVSASFTF
+198 SVSARFRF

-221 ATVADWNAGD
+221 AAVADWNPGD

-249 LSRHLGI
+249 YSRHFGI

-277 VYGDEVATAALS
+277 VYGDEVTVAALS
-289 RLLGRPV
+289 RMLGRPV

-304 SFVSDMHSRDHSV
+304 AFVSDMHSRDHAV
-317 TASLSA
+317 TASLTA
-323 YQGRVTGMIVDAVGG
+323 TDGAVTGMNVDAVGG

-351 EGMMNLNLSGAPY
+351 EGMMNMNLSGAPY
-364 ALTSY
+364 AMSSY
-369 AGRFRAAFQN
+369 SGHFRAAFQN

-407 KQGVDPADFRRNSY
+407 QAGIDPAEFRRNSY
-421 ISAEAFPTQTLSGV
+421 ISENAFPTRTLSGV
-435 PLTPLSLTECL
+435 PLTKLSLTECL
-446 DKLLEMMDYAELR
+446 DRLLEMMDYENLR
-459 RHQAALR
+459 HEQAILR
-466 ESGVWR
+466 EQGIWR

-506 LEPTGKINVITS
+506 LEPSGKINVITS

-533 VGDRLGVGMDDIAVS
+533 VGDRLGVGMDGIAVS
-548 FSGDTAVTPYG
+548 SSGDTAVTPYG

-574 VWRAADALAESIC
+574 AWRAADALAESLC
-587 SLAGAILQTGPETL
+587 TLAAAILQTGPDTL
-601 DVGPGGIR
+601 EVGEGGIR
-609 DRETGEVRMSLAEV
+609 DRRSGDVRMSLADI

-664 VEVDLQTGFVTPLR
+664 VDVDLETGFVTPLK

-710 FEHCIYDDEA
+710 FEHCIYDDDA

-727 ADYLVPMAAGMPD
+727 ADYLVPMAAEMPD

-746 ETPAEG
+746 ETLAEG
-752 TQLGAKGAG
+752 TELGAKGAG

-771 IMCAVNDALRPHRA
+771 IMCAVNDAIRPHGG

-793 PEIVLDALN
+793 PEIVLRALGRA
-802 DPIL
+802 

>member
-1 MVESTVKS
+1 
-9 IAEPIAELMTK
+9 
-20 GVCMGEN
+20 MGLI
-27 DDGLVGKPVSRPN
+27 GRRVSRPN

-59 MVHVV
+59 MVHVA
-64 FARSPHPHARIRSID
+64 FSRSPHPHARIESID
-79 TTAASASDGIVAV
+79 KSAA
-92 VTGAEMAGLCEP
+92 TGAEGVVAVLTGAELARLCTP

-118 EQHALAVDTVRWQGE
+118 EQHAMAVDIVRWQGE
-133 PFAAVVGTSRAL
+133 PVVAVVATSRAL
-145 AEDAADLLVVDWEPL
+145 AEDAVDLLAIGWEPL
-160 PAVSDGR
+160 PAVSDAGA
-167 TALGV
+167 ALAPG
-172 DAGTVHPGDI
+172 ARPVHPGDT
-182 DNLAFEATAGA
+182 DNLAFEAVAGKEIAAVDDAA
-193 DTGQD
+193 DDAAD
-198 DSDTTVSASFTF
+198 DNATVSAKFTF

-221 ATVADWNAGD
+221 ATVADWNPGD

-249 LSRHLGI
+249 ISRHLGI

-277 VYGDEVATAALS
+277 VYGDEIATAALS
-289 RLLGRPV
+289 RVLARPV

-304 SFVSDMHSRDHSV
+304 SFVSDMHSRDHV
-317 TASLSA
+317 VMASLASDD
-323 YQGRVTGMIVDAVGG
+323 GRVTGMTVDAVGG

-364 ALTSY
+364 AMTNYS
-369 AGRFRAAFQN
+369 GRFRAAFQN

-407 KQGVDPADFRRNSY
+407 KAGIDPAEFRRNSY
-421 ISAEAFPTQTLSGV
+421 IPAEAFPTRTLSGV
-435 PLTPLSLTECL
+435 PLSPLSLGACL
-446 DKLLEMMDYAELR
+446 DKLMEMMGYDELR
-459 RHQAALR
+459 REQANMR
-466 ESGVWR
+466 ERGIWR

-527 TGIAQI
+527 TGILQI
-533 VGDRLGVGMDDIAVS
+533 VGDRLGVGMEDIAIT

-574 VWRAADALAESIC
+574 AWRAADALAESLC
-587 SLAGAILQTGPETL
+587 SLAGAILQTAPESL

-609 DRETGEVRMSLAEV
+609 DRVTGDVRMSLVEA

-636 GTQPELAAT
+636 GTQPELAVT

-664 VEVDLQTGFVTPLR
+664 VEVDLLTGFVTPVK

-710 FEHCIYDDEA
+710 FEHCIYDNDG

-727 ADYLVPMAAGMPD
+727 ADYMVPMATEMPD
-740 IQVGHV
+740 IEVGHV
-746 ETPAEG
+746 ETLAEG

-785 LVTEMPIT
+785 LVTEMPMT
-793 PEIVLDALN
+793 PEIVLNALKN
-802 DPIL
+802 PVL

>member
-1 MVESTVKS
+1 MD
-9 IAEPIAELMTK
+9 
-20 GVCMGEN
+20 GEKQ
-27 DDGLVGKPVSRPN
+27 GLIGKRISRPN
-40 ARRLVAGRGRY
+40 AKRLVAGRGRY
-51 SDDIQLPR
+51 SDDLQLPR
-59 MVHVV
+59 MVHAA
-64 FARSPHPHARIRSID
+64 FARSPHPHARIVSID
-79 TTAASASDGIVAV
+79 KSAAEASDGV
-92 VTGAEMAGLCEP
+92 VCVMTGAELAQVFKP
-104 WTGGAAHIPSLRSP
+104 WTGGAAHLPSLRAP
-118 EQHALAVDTVRWQGE
+118 EQYPMAVDVARWQGE
-133 PFAAVVGTSRAL
+133 PVAAVVATSRAL
-145 AEDAADLLVVDWEPL
+145 AEDATELLDIVWEAL
-160 PAVSDGR
+160 PAVSAGED
-167 TALGV
+167 AL
-172 DAGTVHPGDI
+172 AEAAHLVHPDGEN
-182 DNLAFEATAGA
+182 NLAFEAKTGEG
-193 DTGQD
+193 DTGAAAD
-198 DSDTTVSASFTF
+198 LTVSAIFRF
-210 GRHTGVPLETR
+210 GRHTAVPLEAR
-221 ATVADWNAGD
+221 AAIADWNPGD
-231 ESLTVYASHQTP
+231 ESLTVHTSHQTP

-277 VYGDEVATAALS
+277 VYGDEVTVSALS

-304 SFVSDMHSRDHSV
+304 SFVSDMHARDHLV
-317 TASLSA
+317 TASLKA
-323 YQGRVTGMIVDAVGG
+323 TNGAVTAMEVDAVGG
-338 IGPYSAY
+338 IGPYSGY

-351 EGMMNLNLSGAPY
+351 EGMMNMNLSGAPY
-364 ALTSY
+364 ALTAYSGHY
-369 AGRFRAAFQN
+369 RAAFQN

-407 KQGVDPADFRRNSY
+407 KAGIDPAEFRRNSY
-421 ISAEAFPTQTLSGV
+421 IRDDAFPTQTLSGV
-435 PLTPLSLTECL
+435 PLTKLSLTECL
-446 DKLLEMMDYAELR
+446 DKLLAMMDYAGQR
-459 RHQAALR
+459 REQEALR
-466 ESGVWR
+466 ERGIWR

-506 LEPTGKINVITS
+506 IEPTGKVSIITS

-527 TGIAQI
+527 TGIAQV
-533 VGDRLGVGMDDIAVS
+533 VGDRLGLGMDDIAVN

-559 GGAWASRGLTIGGEA
+559 GGAWASRGMTIGGEA
-574 VWRAADALAESIC
+574 AWRAADALADSLC
-587 SLAGAILQTGPETL
+587 ALAGAILQAAPETL

-609 DRETGEVRMSLAEV
+609 DRASGEIRMSLADV
-623 AEAGHFRH
+623 ADAGHFRH

-636 GTQPELAAT
+636 GTQPELAVT

-650 QAPFCIANGIQGAL
+650 TAPFNIANGIQAAL
-664 VEVDLQTGFVTPLR
+664 VEVDIDTGFVRPLR

-710 FEHCIYDDEA
+710 FEHCIYDDDA

-727 ADYLVPMAAGMPD
+727 ADYLVPMAAEMPD
-740 IQVGHV
+740 IEIGHV
-746 ETPAEG
+746 ETLVEG

-771 IMCAVNDALRPHRA
+771 ILCAVNDALRSHAA
-785 LVTEMPIT
+785 LATEMPIT
-793 PEIVLDALN
+793 PEVVLNALSLRVLDN
-802 DPIL
+802 G

>member
-1 MVESTVKS
+1 
-9 IAEPIAELMTK
+9 
-20 GVCMGEN
+20 MGEIEPGRSG
-27 DDGLVGKPVSRPN
+27 GLIGKPVSRPN
-40 ARRLVAGRGRY
+40 AKRLVVGRGRY
-51 SDDIQLPR
+51 ADDIQLPR
-59 MVHVV
+59 MVHVA
-64 FARSPHPHARIRSID
+64 FARSPHPHACIRSID
-79 TTAASASDGIVAV
+79 TAASRASDGV
-92 VTGAEMAGLCEP
+92 VSVMTGAELADICRP

-118 EQHALAVDTVRWQGE
+118 EQHAMAVDIARWQGE
-133 PFAAVVGTSRAL
+133 PVAAVVATSRAL
-145 AEDAADLLVVDWEPL
+145 AEDAVDLLEIDWAPL

-167 TALGV
+167 GAL
-172 DAGTVHPGDI
+172 DADAALVHPDDN
-182 DNLAFEATAGA
+182 DNLAFEASAGSALAEAGDDTA
-193 DTGQD
+193 DNI
-198 DSDTTVSASFTF
+198 STVSATFTF

-289 RLLGRPV
+289 RVLGRPV

-304 SFVSDMHSRDHSV
+304 SFVSDMHSRDHVV
-317 TASLSA
+317 TASLTA
-323 YQGRVTGMIVDAVGG
+323 DAHRVTEMTVDAVGG

-364 ALTSY
+364 ALKAYS
-369 AGRFRAAFQN
+369 GRFRAAFQN

-407 KQGVDPADFRRNSY
+407 EAGADPAEFRRNSY
-421 ISAEAFPTQTLSGV
+421 IAADAFPTKTLSGV

-446 DKLLEMMDYAELR
+446 DKLLDMMGYAELR
-459 RHQAALR
+459 REQAALR
-466 ESGVWR
+466 ERGIWR

-487 AYYGPA
+487 AYYGPS

-506 LEPTGKINVITS
+506 LEPTGKVNIITS

-533 VGDRLGVGMDDIAVS
+533 VGDRLGIGMEDIAIS
-548 FSGDTAVTPYG
+548 FSGDTATTPYG

-574 VWRAADALAESIC
+574 AWRAADALAENLC
-587 SLAGAILQTGPETL
+587 SLAGAILQTGPDTL

-609 DRETGEVRMSLAEV
+609 DRATGDVRMSLADV

-664 VEVDLQTGFVTPLR
+664 VEVDLQTGFVTPMK

-710 FEHCIYDDEA
+710 FEHCIYDDDA

-727 ADYLVPMAAGMPD
+727 ADYMVPMAAEMPD

-746 ETPAEG
+746 ETPTEG

-771 IMCAVNDALRPHRA
+771 IMCAVNDALRLHRA

-793 PEIVLDALN
+793 PEIVLDALKN
-802 DPIL
+802 PAL